1 MFSSKYFESFWEEI
15 AIKEYLYDKNKD
27 VTYARANARDSPQI
41 CS

>member
-1 MFSSKYFESFWEEI
+1 MFSSKHFENFEKRY

-27 VTYARANARDSPQI
+27 VTCARANARDSPQI